1 MEHEEEEEDEFSD
14 DRYEKWIGYT
24 FIDEELGLIGKIE
37 QILSLPGHFTA
48 LIMHDEKE
56 VLIPLHES
64 LIVRINKEKKEL
76 VFNLP
81 SGLLNL

>member
-14 DRYEKWIGYT
+14 NRYEKWIGYT
-24 FIDEELGLIGKIE
+24 LIDEEIGLVGKIE

-64 LIVRINKEKKEL
+64 LIVSINKEKKEL

-81 SGLLNL
+81 TGLLNL